1 MSLMVANFAL
11 VERKLKNVKGR
22 KIEAEPFKAPVVKRP
37 TGRALDAIWGWRREN
52 GRVGVRNH
60 VLILPLDDLSNAASE
75 AVANNVKGTLAIP
88 HAYGRLQFGADLDLH
103 FRTLIGTGS
112 NPNVAAVVVIGIE
125 DQWTKIIVDG
135 IAKTGKPVV
144 GFGIEGHGDIA
155 TIAKASYVA
164 KEFMQWAS
172 ELPREKCPITD
183 LWVSTKC
190 GESDTTTGLSSCPTV
205 GAMYDKLIPR
215 GIYGVFGETSEIT
228 GAEHLCKER
237 AATKEV
243 GERWYK
249 MWKAYQ
255 DDVIEAHK
263 TNDLSDS
270 QPTKGNIAG
279 GLTTIE
285 EKALGN
291 LEKIGRECRY
301 IDILEPA
308 EAPAKGPGLYFMDTS
323 SAAAEC
329 VTLMAAGGYV
339 IHTFPTGQGNVI
351 GNPIVPVIKISGNPK
366 TIRTMPEHIDLDVS
380 GILKR
385 TMTIPQAGDALI
397 ESIVRTANGR
407 LTASEA
413 LGHREFSMTKLYRSA

>member
-1 MSLMVANFAL
+1 MATKKSGKSKSNLSFH
-11 VERKLKNVKGR
+11 
-22 KIEAEPFKAPVVKRP
+22 
-37 TGRALDAIWGWRREN
+37 GWRREN

-60 VLILPLDDLSNAASE
+60 VVILPLDDLSNAACE
-75 AVANNVKGTLAIP
+75 AVANNIKGTLAIP

-125 DQWTKIIVDG
+125 DGWTKRVVDG

-155 TIAKASYVA
+155 IIAKASYEA
-164 KEFMQWAS
+164 KKMVQWAS
-172 ELPREKCPITD
+172 ELQREECGIEE

-205 GAMYDKLIPR
+205 GNMYDKLIPK
-215 GIYGVFGETSEIT
+215 GVTGVFGETSEIT
-228 GAEHLCKER
+228 GAEHLAR
-237 AATKEV
+237 ARAIDKKV
-243 GERWYK
+243 GDKWYK

-263 TNDLSDS
+263 TDDLSDS

-279 GLTTIE
+279 GLSTIE

-291 LEKIGRECRY
+291 LEKIGRTCRY
-301 IDILEPA
+301 IDALEPA
-308 EAPAKGPGLYFMDTS
+308 EAPAKGPGLYYMDTS

-329 VTLMAAGGYV
+329 VTLMAAGGWV
-339 IHTFPTGQGNVI
+339 VHTFPTGQGNVI

-366 TIRTMPEHIDLDVS
+366 TIRTMGEHIDVDVS
-380 GILKR
+380 GILR
-385 TMTIPQAGDALI
+385 REQTLESAGDALI
-397 ESIVRTANGR
+397 DMIVRTANGR
-407 LTASEA
+407 LTAAEA
-413 LGHREFSMTKLYRSA
+413 LGHREFSLTKLYRSA

>member
-1 MSLMVANFAL
+1 MAKAAAKSSA
-11 VERKLKNVKGR
+11 KKNLS
-22 KIEAEPFKAPVVKRP
+22 FM
-37 TGRALDAIWGWRREN
+37 GWRREN

-60 VLILPLDDLSNAASE
+60 VVILPLDDLSNAACE
-75 AVANNVKGTLAIP
+75 AVANNIKGTLAIP
-88 HAYGRLQFGADLDLH
+88 HAYGRLQFGADLELH

-125 DQWTKIIVDG
+125 DQWTKRVVDG
-135 IAKTGKPVV
+135 IAKTGKPVI

-155 TIAKASYVA
+155 IIAKASYEA
-164 KEFMQWAS
+164 KKFVQWAS
-172 ELPREKCPITD
+172 ELKREECDISD

-205 GAMYDKLIPR
+205 GNMYDKLIPK
-215 GIYGVFGETSEIT
+215 GVYGVFGETSEIT
-228 GAEHLCKER
+228 GAEHICKER
-237 AATKEV
+237 AIDKKVADK
-243 GERWYK
+243 WYK

-255 DDVIEAHK
+255 EDVIEAHK
-263 TNDLSDS
+263 TDDLRDS

-279 GLTTIE
+279 GLSSIE

-301 IDILEPA
+301 IDALDAA

-339 IHTFPTGQGNVI
+339 VHTFPTGQGNVI

-366 TIRTMPEHIDLDVS
+366 TLRTMAEHIDVDVT
-380 GILKR
+380 GILR
-385 TMTIPQAGDALI
+385 RDQTIDSAGDELI
-397 ESIVRTANGR
+397 DMIIRTANGR
-407 LTASEA
+407 LTAAEA

>member
-1 MSLMVANFAL
+1 MAPKSNAKPA
-11 VERKLKNVKGR
+11 KGGNLS
-22 KIEAEPFKAPVVKRP
+22 FH
-37 TGRALDAIWGWRREN
+37 GWRREN

-60 VLILPLDDLSNAASE
+60 VVILPLDDLSNAACE
-75 AVANNVKGTLAIP
+75 AVANNIKGTLALP

-125 DQWTKIIVDG
+125 DGWTDRVVKG

-155 TIAKASYVA
+155 TIAKASYKA
-164 KEFMQWAS
+164 KEFVQWAS
-172 ELPREKCPITD
+172 ELQREECGIAD

-205 GAMYDKLIPR
+205 GNMYDKLIPK
-215 GIYGVFGETSEIT
+215 GIYGCFGETSEIT
-228 GAEHLCKER
+228 GAEHIAKER
-237 AATKEV
+237 AVDAKIGDKWMAV
-243 GERWYK
+243 F
-249 MWKAYQ
+249 KAYQ
-255 DDVIEAHK
+255 DEVIEAHK
-263 TNDLSDS
+263 VDDLSDS

-291 LEKIGRECRY
+291 LEKIGRTCKY
-301 IDILEPA
+301 IEVLEPA
-308 EAPAKGPGLYFMDTS
+308 EAPSAGPGLYYMDTS

-339 IHTFPTGQGNVI
+339 VHTFPTGQGNVI

-366 TIRTMPEHIDLDVS
+366 TLRTMAEHIDVDVT
-380 GILKR
+380 GILR
-385 TMTIPQAGDALI
+385 RDQTLDTAGDALI
-397 ESIVRTANGR
+397 DMIMRTANGR
-407 LTASEA
+407 LTAAEA
-413 LGHREFSMTKLYRSA
+413 LGHREFSLTKLYRSA